1 MSKSTYGGHRLELSN
16 LDKTFFPDSKLTK
29 GDLIDYY
36 QRISD
41 YILPYLKDRPLT
53 LHRFPDGIDGDG
65 FFQQSRSD
73 HYPDWMP
80 ALEIKH
86 GGDTGTKEHI
96 LCPDKGGLAYLADQ
110 GAITLHAWLSQK
122 DNLEYPDQLIV
133 DLDPSGEDF
142 EPVRKAAKLVGEG
155 MRELGLRP
163 FLKSTGS
170 RGLHVV
176 APLKPK
182 QDFDRVRELAGR
194 FTERLAAAHD
204 KELTTE
210 QRKNKRRGRIY
221 LDIMRNA
228 FGQTAVAPYA
238 VRALPGAP
246 VAAPLAWDELE
257 DGDLGP
263 QSFNIENLFRRLGQ
277 KQDPWSGMGRHGVDM
292 ESIAQAMED
301 DDDRGCALG

>member
-16 LDKTFFPDSKLTK
+16 LDKIFFPDTKLTK

-41 YILPYLKDRPLT
+41 HILPYIQDRPLT
-53 LHRFPDGIDGDG
+53 LQRFPEGINKKG

-80 ALEIKH
+80 GLEIDH
-86 GGDTGTKEHI
+86 GGDTGVKEHI
-96 LCPDKGGLAYLADQ
+96 LCPDQGGLVYLADQ
-110 GAITLHAWLSQK
+110 GAITLHSWLSRK
-122 DNLEYPDQLIV
+122 NKLKYPDQLIV

-142 EPVRKAAKLVGEG
+142 EPVRKAAKLVRKG
-155 MRELGLRP
+155 MCELGLTP
-163 FLKSTGS
+163 YLKTTGS

-182 QDFDRVRELAGR
+182 QNFDRVRELAGR
-194 FTERLAAAHD
+194 FTKRLAAAHD
-204 KELTTE
+204 QQLTTE
-210 QRKNKRRGRIY
+210 QRKNKREGRIY

-228 FGQTAVAPYA
+228 FGQTAVAPFA

-246 VAAPLAWDELE
+246 VATPLAWDELE
-257 DGDLGP
+257 DGELGP

-292 ESIAQAMED
+292 KSPAQAMD
-301 DDDRGCALG
+301 DDVDCGSALE